1 MNIQNLKE
9 ALSVI
14 EQLRS
19 VEELPAAISQS
30 LFTTGAKYYIRTV
43 THHQVGECVGV
54 ETVGN
59 TPFVVL
65 KNASWVADSGRW
77 NEALTKGLVASNCEV
92 EPCPG
97 FVRVNVTSIIDV
109 FDWSHDLP
117 KEVK

>member
-1 MNIQNLKE
+1 MTIQNLQQM
-9 ALSVI
+9 LTLLN
-14 EQLRS
+14 QLES
-19 VEELPAAISQS
+19 PATTTSQTM
-30 LFTTGAKYYIRTV
+30 FTIGAKYYIRTV

-65 KNASWVADSGRW
+65 KNASWVADSGPW

-97 FVRVNVTSIIDV
+97 LVRVNVTSIIDV